1 MSAKSA
7 EGEAAIAA
15 EEAEAVGQ
23 APVGAACSL
32 EAAGAE
38 VGRTKE

>member
-1 MSAKSA
+1 MSARSA
-7 EGEAAIAA
+7 EVEAAIAA

-23 APVGAACSL
+23 NPVGATCSL

-38 VGRTKE
+38 VGRIKE